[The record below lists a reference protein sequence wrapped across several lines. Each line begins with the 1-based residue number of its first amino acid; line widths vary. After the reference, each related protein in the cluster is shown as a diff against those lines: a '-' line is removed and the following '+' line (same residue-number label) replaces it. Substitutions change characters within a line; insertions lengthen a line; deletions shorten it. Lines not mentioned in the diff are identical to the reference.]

1 MRILYILLVA
11 IVLQMGCSQEKVD
24 DMPITEFEQEMLK
37 NGILV
42 DVRTAEEFEAGHLE
56 NAKNIDWYNPAF
68 ADQFKNYEN
77 EDTIY
82 VYCKMGGR
90 SAKAKEKLKLMGYTH
105 VVNLEGGYEAFK
117 QKKQK

>member
-11 IVLQMGCSQEKVD
+11 LVLQTGCSEEKVA

-37 NGILV
+37 TGILV

-56 NAKNIDWYNPAF
+56 NAKNIDWYNPEF
-68 ADQFKNYEN
+68 ADQFKDFGKE
-77 EDTIY
+77 ETIY

>member
-1 MRILYILLVA
+1 MRTWYILLVSL
-11 IVLQMGCSQEKVD
+11 VLQTGCSEEKVA
-24 DMPITEFEQEMLK
+24 DMPITEFEQEMLA

-56 NAKNIDWYNPAF
+56 NAMNIDWYNPEF
-68 ADQFKNYEN
+68 ADQFKDFGKDE
-77 EDTIY
+77 TIY

-90 SAKAKEKLKLMGYTH
+90 SAKAKEKLKLMGFAK

-117 QKKQK
+117 QKKEK

>member
-1 MRILYILLVA
+1 MKTLYILLVA
-11 IVLQMGCSQEKVD
+11 LLLQTGCSGEKVA

-37 NGILV
+37 TGILV

-56 NAKNIDWYNPAF
+56 NAKNIDWYNPVF
-68 ADQFKNYEN
+68 ADQFKDIGKDE
-77 EDTIY
+77 TIY

-90 SAKAKEKLKLMGYTH
+90 SAKAKEKLKLMGFTN

-117 QKKQK
+117 QKE